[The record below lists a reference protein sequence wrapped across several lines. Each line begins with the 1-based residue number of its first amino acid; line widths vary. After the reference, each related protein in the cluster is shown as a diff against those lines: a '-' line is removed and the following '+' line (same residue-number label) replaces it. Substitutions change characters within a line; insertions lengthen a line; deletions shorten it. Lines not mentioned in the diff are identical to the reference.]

1 MFLTSQCISLVF
13 PWNWKSLSHVW
24 LFVTPM
30 DYTVYEILQA
40 RILEK
45 IAIPYSSRS
54 SWPMNPTRVSW
65 IAGRL
70 FISWAIREALCFLD
84 EIYSDVFWSILENFT
99 CALEKNACFAAFG
112 WNVATLNMF
121 PRIRPVKSTLPSRL
135 FDFFFFT
142 ISVPTRTWWNLICI
156 RNTILHD
163 SYTQWSWG
171 NTNLEQVFSPSPV
184 EKWGCIITCIE
195 YCRCVA
201 VLLQILT
208 NILRAKL
215 SPVENQWL
223 SWNMEASWQNSDQS
237 PFLPQFEPFNK
248 SFNCFRCIY
257 FCSGK

>member
-1 MFLTSQCISLVF
+1 MFWTSQCISLVF

-84 EIYSDVFWSILENFT
+84 EIYSDVFWSIPENFT
-99 CALEKNACFAAFG
+99 CALEKNACFTAFG

-135 FDFFFFT
+135 FDFFFFH
-142 ISVPTRTWWNLICI
+142 NLCAHQ
-156 RNTILHD
+156 NLMKSYLYQKYNPAWFLHTVKLGKYQ
-163 SYTQWSWG
+163 SGTSFLTFSSWKMRLY
-171 NTNLEQVFSPSPV
+171 NYLY
-184 EKWGCIITCIE
+184 W
-195 YCRCVA
+195 
-201 VLLQILT
+201 VL
-208 NILRAKL
+208 
-215 SPVENQWL
+215 
-223 SWNMEASWQNSDQS
+223 
-237 PFLPQFEPFNK
+237 
-248 SFNCFRCIY
+248 
-257 FCSGK
+257 